1 MTEHPGEE
9 GRRVRIVERVVSAT
23 SWILSPG
30 SRRAVATSETTRDL
44 YVDSEWCELDMH
56 GVGNLAASLITCLH
70 RHAHGQV
77 SRANELARPCDIGIA
92 MTRCFARERRGVAGT
107 VVGR

>member
-9 GRRVRIVERVVSAT
+9 GRRVRIVER
-23 SWILSPG
+23 
-30 SRRAVATSETTRDL
+30 RRQRDKLDPFARIAQSGGDIGDHSDL
-44 YVDSEWCELDMH
+44 YVDSEWRELGLH
-56 GVGNLAASLITCLH
+56 GVGNSAASLIPCLH

-92 MTRCFARERRGVAGT
+92 MTRCFAPANGG
-107 VVGR
+107 G